1 MAEDRRRQLAQS
13 GYSLG
18 KAWWGAP
25 ENKAAPP
32 PPENKAAQD
41 LSALTVAELEAEAAR
56 RGVEVEGTG
65 AGGNVLKADYLKAL
79 A

>member
-1 MAEDRRRQLAQS
+1 MRRWVHPADKYSQNAAS
-13 GYSLG
+13 G
-18 KAWWGAP
+18 
-25 ENKAAPP
+25 
-32 PPENKAAQD
+32 PPENKAQDASQD

-65 AGGNVLKADYLKAL
+65 AGGNVLKSDYLKAL